1 MLVRHKLILV
11 SGGCSIAGS
20 LGVLTVGLLNIPI
33 ILKVLI
39 QLVLVGG
46 CIFFSW
52 RKIRKIVSPLDEIL
66 VTSKGLT
73 MGNYDMVLGI
83 KTNDEFGKF
92 SESFNKTVEILHQM
106 LIDKRMEE
114 GSAVRAKRELEED
127 INRLIVFTINASKE
141 NNLAQEMALDILPVL
156 RPLAESFNYM
166 IKSLKELIKQIRE
179 AGLEV
184 GAETSQIRSA
194 AEEQSVALTEQASA
208 VTETTST
215 MEELSRTATSIA
227 ENAFNVTR
235 SAERTLLEM
244 KEISTKVSN
253 AAKKILAL
261 GEKSQTIGKIT
272 SMIDDLSS
280 QTNLLALNAAIEAAR
295 AGEAGRGFA
304 VVASEVR
311 KLAERSVDST
321 EEIRQLIVEI
331 QSETNSVVMGIEDS
345 TQGVSEG
352 LKMVE
357 DSARISKEISLATQQ
372 QKTASSQV
380 AEAMKNID
388 TVTKQFAVAAKQVA
402 NSAMQ
407 LNKLSEVFKLSI
419 SKFKLE

>member
-11 SGGCSIAGS
+11 SGSCTVAGS
-20 LGVLTVGLLNIPI
+20 LGILAVGLLNIPI

-39 QLVLVGG
+39 QLVLVGV
-46 CIFFSW
+46 CVFFSW
-52 RKIRKIVSPLDEIL
+52 RKIRGIVAAIDIIL
-66 VTSKGLT
+66 ITSKGLA
-73 MGNYDMVLGI
+73 MGNYDLVLDV

-92 SESFNKTVEILHQM
+92 SETFNKTVEILHQM

-114 GSAVRAKRELEED
+114 GSAVRARRELEED
-127 INRLIVFTINASKE
+127 ISRLTVFTINASKE

-156 RPLAESFNYM
+156 KPLVESFNHM

-184 GAETSQIRSA
+184 SAETTQIRSA

-215 MEELSRTATSIA
+215 MEELSRTATAIA

-235 SAERTLLEM
+235 AAERTLLEM
-244 KEISTKVSN
+244 KEINAKVSD
-253 AAKKILAL
+253 AAKKILCL
-261 GEKSQTIGKIT
+261 GEKSQAIGKIT

-311 KLAERSVDST
+311 KLAERSIEST
-321 EEIRQLIVEI
+321 GEIRQLIGEI
-331 QSETNSVVMGIEDS
+331 QSETNNVVMGIEDS

-357 DSARISKEISLATQQ
+357 DSAKISKEISLATQQ

-388 TVTKQFAVAAKQVA
+388 TVTKQFAVAAKQIA

-407 LNKLSEVFKLSI
+407 LNKLSEAFKSSI